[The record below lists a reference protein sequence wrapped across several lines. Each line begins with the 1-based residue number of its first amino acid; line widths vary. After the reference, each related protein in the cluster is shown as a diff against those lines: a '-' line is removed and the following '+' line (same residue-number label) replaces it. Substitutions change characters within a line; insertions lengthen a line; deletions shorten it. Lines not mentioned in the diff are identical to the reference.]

1 MQPLELAQAPEGR
14 RWAIIIWPAF
24 LSACLLEALVFAI
37 IDPGEIHWPGHLG
50 QATRQGVYTVAFFSF
65 WLIGIASSALV
76 LWLATTEP
84 VNLGWINDK
93 AED

>member
-1 MQPLELAQAPEGR
+1 MQPLELAKAPDVR

-65 WLIGIASSALV
+65 WLIGIACSALV
-76 LWLATTEP
+76 LWLARAEP
-84 VNLGWINDK
+84 PHLDWVNGK
-93 AED
+93 AAD